1 MDRSA
6 EFKKLI
12 DLIVHTTHVKDIETA
27 LTGIY
32 TINEVD
38 ILSHSPLY
46 YAVTTNSSVQVLN
59 TLIKR
64 GAIVE
69 FSHVKEAVIHNSNPE
84 IAINLYELIKPLTQR
99 DLDYLFLLSA
109 SNRSDYRLL
118 HFFVEEGASLE
129 ATIGIDLYPDWED
142 VLDFPTEVN
151 DLVMVEQNAI
161 VLAFYE
167 NPSPLAIVKEL
178 IHLGVDVNYVDSV
191 GNSILSHVLDDLDF
205 LKVLVEEG
213 NADINIC
220 DALGKTPLMSACEGE
235 NVGVALYLI
244 EKDQHVNRMSKE
256 QKTALHYALS
266 CHLCNNYEVVTSLI
280 AHGADITLE
289 DGEGNSPLLI
299 AREHFAH
306 GEVIKYLED
315 KLIQMHV
322 VS

>member
-1 MDRSA
+1 MDRST

-12 DLIVHTTHVKDIETA
+12 DLIVHTTHVKEIETA
-27 LTGIY
+27 LTGIF

-46 YAVTTNSSVQVLN
+46 YAVTANPSVQVLN

-69 FSHVKEAVIHNSNPE
+69 FFHVKEAVIHNSNPE
-84 IAINLYELIKPLTQR
+84 IAINLYELIKPLTQK
-99 DLDYLFLLSA
+99 DLDNLFLLSA
-109 SNRSDYRLL
+109 SNRSDCRLL
-118 HFFVEEGASLE
+118 HFFVEEGASLG
-129 ATIGIDLYPDWED
+129 ATIGIDLYPDWEEGF
-142 VLDFPTEVN
+142 DFLTE
-151 DLVMVEQNAI
+151 VMVEQNAI

-205 LKVLVEEG
+205 LKILVEEG
-213 NADINIC
+213 KADINIC

-235 NVGVALYLI
+235 NVEVALYLI

-306 GEVIKYLED
+306 GEVIRYLED